1 MNHTHSGKISL
12 GSISRKITGNRFLR
26 RTLQISAVIL
36 AGAVLASPAMADG
49 YRTVTV
55 YETHRKP
62 LVIIYGAP
70 STSVHI
76 VRDSHYKRRDSF
88 FDNFFRSTSYRS
100 SYDSHKRGHNSH
112 ERSHSRHDRGYDRH
126 DRGYDNH
133 DRHRAS
139 SHRSYNSSVRYSG
152 SGQARGSWSS
162 GRQRDVIYVDK
173 RGKKTSTYRQV
184 ERNSVQIRDRR
195 R

>member
-1 MNHTHSGKISL
+1 MNHTLSGN
-12 GSISRKITGNRFLR
+12 ISRKISSNRYIR
-26 RTLQISAVIL
+26 RSLLISAVTL
-36 AGAVLASPAMADG
+36 ASVLLASPAMADR

-55 YETHRKP
+55 YETHRQP
-62 LVIIYGAP
+62 LVVIYGAP

-76 VRDSHYKRRDSF
+76 VRDSHHTHRDTF
-88 FDNFFRSTSYRS
+88 FDTVYRSTSYRS
-100 SYDSHKRGHNSH
+100 SYDSHERGHNSH
-112 ERSHSRHDRGYDRH
+112 DRH
-126 DRGYDNH
+126 KS
-133 DRHRAS
+133 S
-139 SHRSYNSSVRYSG
+139 SHRSYNSNVRHYG

>member
-1 MNHTHSGKISL
+1 MNQTPVGK
-12 GSISRKITGNRFLR
+12 ISRKITSNRFIR
-26 RTLQISAVIL
+26 RSLLISAVTL
-36 AGAVLASPAMADG
+36 AGVLLASPAMADR

-70 STSVHI
+70 TSSVHI
-76 VRDSHYKRRDSF
+76 VRDSHHRRSDVYYG
-88 FDNFFRSTSYRS
+88 NYRGNSYR
-100 SYDSHKRGHNSH
+100 NSH
-112 ERSHSRHDRGYDRH
+112 DRKYDR
-126 DRGYDNH
+126 NKS
-133 DRHRAS
+133 S
-139 SHRSYNSSVRYSG
+139 SHRSYNNIFRQHDSG
-152 SGQARGSWSS
+152 YGQARGSWSS
-162 GRQRDVIYVDK
+162 GRQHDVIYVDK

>member
-1 MNHTHSGKISL
+1 MNHTHTGKISL
-12 GSISRKITGNRFLR
+12 GSISRNISRKITSKRFLR
-26 RTLQISAVIL
+26 RTLQISAVTL

-55 YETHRKP
+55 YETHHKP
-62 LVIIYGAP
+62 VVIIYGAP
-70 STSVHI
+70 TTSVHI
-76 VRDSHYKRRDSF
+76 VRDSHHKRRDSF
-88 FDNFFRSTSYRS
+88 FDNFYRSTSYRS
-100 SYDSHKRGHNSH
+100 SYDSHERGHNSH
-112 ERSHSRHDRGYDRH
+112 DRH
-126 DRGYDNH
+126 KS
-133 DRHRAS
+133 S
-139 SHRSYNSSVRYSG
+139 SHRSYNSNVRHYG